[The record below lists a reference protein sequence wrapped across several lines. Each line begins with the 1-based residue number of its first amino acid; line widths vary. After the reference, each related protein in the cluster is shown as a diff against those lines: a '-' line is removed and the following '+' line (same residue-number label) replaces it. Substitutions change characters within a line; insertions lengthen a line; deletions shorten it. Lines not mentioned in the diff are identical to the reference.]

1 LDYQR
6 QGRDLKECTEDQNT
20 AIMILTQIGKQSRIV
35 SLNKRFSRAEGEAVV
50 AELVERA
57 KAINARDDLLCG
69 ISAIVWQHA

>member
-1 LDYQR
+1 
-6 QGRDLKECTEDQNT
+6 
-20 AIMILTQIGKQSRIV
+20 MILTQIGKQSRIV

-69 ISAIVWQHA
+69 IF